1 MPQRKASHRVCPPIH
16 GLRLLNPPP
25 VTPPFIEAFCA
36 ETGAITFIMT
46 KLIIQ
51 IPCLNE
57 AEVLPDT
64 LAKLPRIIPGID
76 AIEYLVIDDGSQDDT
91 SGVARRWGVHHVVRH
106 RRNRGLAEAFRSG
119 IDKCLAEGADIIVN
133 TDADGQYEGADIAH
147 IVAPVASGEADICIG
162 DRSVAGNAH
171 FGSGKRLLQR
181 LGSYVVRTL
190 SATDITDAVSGFRAM
205 SRDAAQ
211 RINITTD
218 FSYTTDMLI
227 QAGRK
232 RLAITSVPIRTHAA
246 TRPSRLFKSI
256 PRFIQQTGVTILRA
270 YTTFNSLRVFVGLG
284 MLATVLGL
292 YPIGRFLWFF
302 ATGDGDGHIQSLV
315 IGGALLTVG
324 VLVSTLGILADL
336 IATNRKLLEANMLK
350 LRRIEEKLEQ
360 QSDAAIDAAD
370 GDDKTAAFV
379 DAPISRAG

>member
-1 MPQRKASHRVCPPIH
+1 M
-16 GLRLLNPPP
+16 
-25 VTPPFIEAFCA
+25 
-36 ETGAITFIMT
+36 

-57 AEVLPDT
+57 AEVLPQT
-64 LAKLPRIIPGID
+64 LAKLPRSLPGVD
-76 AIEYLVIDDGSQDDT
+76 TIEYCVIDDGSSDNT
-91 SGVARRWGVHHVVRH
+91 SGVAQRWGVQHIVRH
-106 RRNRGLAEAFRSG
+106 RGNRGLAEAFRSG

-133 TDADGQYEGADIAH
+133 TDADGQYEGADIAK
-147 IVAPVASGEADICIG
+147 IVAPVVAGEADICIG
-162 DRSVAGNAH
+162 DRSVGNNEH

-190 SATDITDAVSGFRAM
+190 SATEITDAVSGFRAI

-232 RLAITSVPIRTHAA
+232 RFAITSVPIRTHAA
-246 TRPSRLFKSI
+246 TRPSRLFRSI

-284 MLATVLGL
+284 MIVTLVGL
-292 YPIGRFLWFF
+292 LPIARFLW
-302 ATGDGDGHIQSLV
+302 
-315 IGGALLTVG
+315 
-324 VLVSTLGILADL
+324 
-336 IATNRKLLEANMLK
+336 
-350 LRRIEEKLEQ
+350 
-360 QSDAAIDAAD
+360 
-370 GDDKTAAFV
+370 
-379 DAPISRAG
+379 